1 MLAVGANGTAIMAAL
16 PSMRTELVLS
26 SAGVEWAVNAYLVV
40 SAAFI
45 VLGGQ
50 AADRFGAR
58 MASMVGLAL
67 FAVASCII
75 AAAGTQAV
83 LLAGRALQGFAA
95 AFAVPSTLAA
105 VDTRAPPERRAGAI
119 AAWTGFLMLGFS
131 IGPLLGG
138 ALTHFTSWRVIFW
151 LNVLLMSTAMA
162 GLASAGTATTGA
174 HATQDRRADWLG
186 FVLLATFMVSLVFA
200 LHALPHARTAPL
212 PVVGPFVL
220 AAAAFLL
227 LLTVESR
234 AKAPLVDLSFF
245 ARRSFVMGVAIG
257 SLSMFS
263 IMSLVALFQSLC
275 AERGRIGPHGAGGRR
290 RPAAAERG
298 PACTRLVGFRHGGTS
313 RAAQR
318 HDRRH
323 GADCDRQRHHRRG
336 HHRGRNGRPGNR
348 ICCDGRRSGPA
359 LRPGAAAGAVGAFA
373 RASGTGFRHRQRQH
387 LSWWQRWRCRRR
399 HCLRAGRIS
408 RRADDDCA
416 CRRHR
421 RRPQPL
427 DWRDGIGMFSRQT

>member
-40 SAAFI
+40 SAAFV

-58 MASMVGLAL
+58 MASTVGLAL

-200 LHALPHARTAPL
+200 LHALPHAASAPG
-212 PVVGPFVL
+212 PVIGPFVL
-220 AAAAFLL
+220 SVAALMWLLKVELRAAMPLFDVRFF
-227 LLTVESR
+227 TQR
-234 AKAPLVDLSFF
+234 AF
-245 ARRSFVMGVAIG
+245 AIGVVIG
-257 SLSMFS
+257 SLSMLS
-263 IMSLVALFQSLC
+263 IMSFLLYFNLYAQSREGFGLSALEAGASLIPLCITLLVAAISASAIAARVGLRAAVTMGMALVVLGC
-275 AERGRIGPHGAGGRR
+275 ATIGVATTGRGFVLLAIGLSVLGAGLELPYAIAPRIALSALS
-290 RPAAAERG
+290 PAQG
-298 PACTRLVGFRHGGTS
+298 GQGSGMVNACTFLGGSIGVAGGSIAFAWGGLIGVLAMLGLVGVIGLALS
-313 RAAQR
+313 RL
-318 HDRRH
+318 
-323 GADCDRQRHHRRG
+323 
-336 HHRGRNGRPGNR
+336 
-348 ICCDGRRSGPA
+348 IRSTA
-359 LRPGAAAGAVGAFA
+359 
-373 RASGTGFRHRQRQH
+373 
-387 LSWWQRWRCRRR
+387 
-399 HCLRAGRIS
+399 
-408 RRADDDCA
+408 
-416 CRRHR
+416 
-421 RRPQPL
+421 
-427 DWRDGIGMFSRQT
+427 